1 MQQRRAEYRL
11 TMGVRLGSEA
21 RRTNVQLR
29 PKRCLAHCLLEVPV
43 SYARRS
49 CRGISSAAGLLLCA
63 ILTSL
68 PGIAQRSVLD
78 SVPSLETVRSRLEL
92 TPEQEAQLR
101 PIFQNRLSEL
111 QQSQLLL
118 QRASTPQKKDDVLRD
133 EKRASDAFNSLV
145 ESVLTPSQKTE
156 WREMRSAVRE
166 KIEERNE

>member
-1 MQQRRAEYRL
+1 
-11 TMGVRLGSEA
+11 
-21 RRTNVQLR
+21 
-29 PKRCLAHCLLEVPV
+29 
-43 SYARRS
+43 
-49 CRGISSAAGLLLCA
+49 LLCA